1 MITFN
6 EWLEKIDEIVTTR
19 QKVPH
24 TRDFAGGEIRSIF
37 QAYKANKLGG
47 TLTPEK
53 LAELKQQL
61 QSWGDVAKDLPV
73 YKELEAKLMAA
84 KPAVNAP
91 EKGMGLHHLS
101 GADAS
106 DMRTAGP
113 VRKQVRQNPQKQGW
127 LSWLTGR
134 QSA

>member
-6 EWLEKIDEIVTTR
+6 EWLVQLDEILSVK

-24 TRDFAGGEIRSIF
+24 TRDFASGEIKYIF

-53 LAELKQQL
+53 LVELKKEL
-61 QSWGDVAKDLPV
+61 QSWADVAKDLPV
-73 YKELEAKLMAA
+73 YKELEAKLNAA
-84 KPAVNAP
+84 KPTNVAP

-101 GADAS
+101 GKDAS
-106 DMRTAGP
+106 DFRTAGKP
-113 VRKQVRQNPQKQGW
+113 KVVKKAPERGF
-127 LSWLTGR
+127 LSWFTR
-134 QSA
+134 KKAS